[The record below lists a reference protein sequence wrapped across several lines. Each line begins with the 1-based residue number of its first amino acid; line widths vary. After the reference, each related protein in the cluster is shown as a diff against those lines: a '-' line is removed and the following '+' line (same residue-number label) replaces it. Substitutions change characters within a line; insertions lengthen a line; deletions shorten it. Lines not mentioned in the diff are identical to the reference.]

1 EPHRPLAGAE
11 FKIEKLVKVNG
22 NDTWVEKKFE
32 VNQEGTQFSITGVD
46 DGIYKLTET
55 KAPEGYNMIK
65 EPFYFVVGATHD
77 YEGFIYDSKRADILN
92 LEAYQ
97 VDGDN
102 NYVKVD
108 TVVLEFTSNKTS
120 GEVSTDVVNTSGS
133 ILPSTGGMGTTVFY
147 LLGGVLVIGAG
158 VVLFTRR
165 RVDAQN

>member
-1 EPHRPLAGAE
+1 
-11 FKIEKLVKVNG
+11 
-22 NDTWVEKKFE
+22 
-32 VNQEGTQFSITGVD
+32 
-46 DGIYKLTET
+46 
-55 KAPEGYNMIK
+55 MIK